1 MIENIEP
8 QALVDYVGHT
18 QAALQK
24 SASQVAE
31 LDAIKA
37 QQKQAAELIPAVV
50 DELIAHHRIDP
61 HQKEAALAA
70 LQDHTKTLQLFQ
82 RLAGHRNE
90 KEAAAIGKPVGE
102 DYNKSASYS
111 PIGGSPSTLRE
122 SDRRFFANMGV
133 TITD

>member
-61 HQKEAALAA
+61 YQKEAALAA

-82 RLAGHRNE
+82 RL
-90 KEAAAIGKPVGE
+90 GKPVGE